1 MITYS
6 GLPKR
11 AMDIGVSA
19 VVLCVAAPILACVAA
34 AVRVRLGAPVF
45 FRQRRP
51 GRDGAPFELV
61 KFRSMR
67 DVRGPDGRMLSD
79 ESRLDPF
86 GRFLRATSLDE
97 LPEFWNVLKGDMSLV
112 GPRPLLM
119 QYLERYTPA
128 QMRRH
133 DVRPGITGLAQ
144 VSGRNALEW
153 ERKFELDVEYVN
165 RCSFFLDLSILG
177 RTVTALISREGI
189 SREGH
194 ATAPEFLGRKT

>member
-19 VVLCVAAPILACVAA
+19 VVLCVAAPILVCVAA

-67 DVRGPDGRMLSD
+67 DVRGADGRVLSD

-86 GRFLRATSLDE
+86 GQFLRATSLDE

-133 DVRPGITGLAQ
+133 EVRPGITGLAQ
-144 VSGRNALEW
+144 VNGRNALEW

-165 RCSFFLDLSILG
+165 RCSFLLDLSILA